1 MQRNVVGS
9 AWLIR
14 ENLRHFIV
22 REKAR
27 KIREEKSSSEKNKEN
42 SLNVQTT
49 FFSLTFMFTA
59 QVGRPRI
66 DRELRKKSNA
76 SQLAGLTI
84 YSRKVQRRPSEK
96 LRTPTRLVATSAP
109 VHSLT

>member
-49 FFSLTFMFTA
+49 FF
-59 QVGRPRI
+59 P
-66 DRELRKKSNA
+66 
-76 SQLAGLTI
+76 
-84 YSRKVQRRPSEK
+84 
-96 LRTPTRLVATSAP
+96 
-109 VHSLT
+109 